1 MFIDNYFNTTIW
13 SEQKPE
19 FVKSLNKAS
28 NKYIKDARTREKKF
42 IKEHGDFGRSYHST
56 PLTMD
61 NDFLDF
67 RNYIGQKS
75 WEYLDHQGYDMQQYT
90 TMFSEMWV
98 QEFAKKGGGHHS
110 AHVHWNQHVSGFY
123 FLKCSDKT
131 SYPVF
136 HEPRTGARAT
146 KLKMKDQKGVWGG
159 SELIHFKPTPGTL
172 IIFPGFLEH
181 EFSVDFGL
189 YIGIYKPCRKKW
201 LKMFKKKKYT
211 VIRQAISKDLAA
223 FVANYFMMQKQV
235 YDTCRAQR
243 YISPFENIIGHYEG
257 RDEQIPETYSQY
269 SNIAM
274 ETLMLKCQPKMEEVT
289 GLKLYPAY
297 TYARIYKKG
306 DILKRHKD
314 RFSCE
319 ISTTMNLGGDDWPIY
334 LEPSG
339 KEGMKGIKVDLKP
352 GDMLVYSGCELE
364 HWRNKF
370 RGKECV
376 QVFLHYNNRKT
387 PGARD
392 NMFDKRPHLG
402 LPSWFKR

>member
-1 MFIDNYFNTTIW
+1 
-13 SEQKPE
+13 
-19 FVKSLNKAS
+19 
-28 NKYIKDARTREKKF
+28 
-42 IKEHGDFGRSYHST
+42 
-56 PLTMD
+56 
-61 NDFLDF
+61 
-67 RNYIGQKS
+67 
-75 WEYLDHQGYDMQQYT
+75 
-90 TMFSEMWV
+90 
-98 QEFAKKGGGHHS
+98 
-110 AHVHWNQHVSGFY
+110 
-123 FLKCSDKT
+123 
-131 SYPVF
+131 
-136 HEPRTGARAT
+136 
-146 KLKMKDQKGVWGG
+146 
-159 SELIHFKPTPGTL
+159 
-172 IIFPGFLEH
+172 
-181 EFSVDFGL
+181 
-189 YIGIYKPCRKKW
+189 
-201 LKMFKKKKYT
+201 MFKKKKYT
-211 VIRQAISKDLAA
+211 VIRQAISKDLAS

-235 YDTCRAQR
+235 YDTCRNAR

-257 RDEQIPETYSQY
+257 QDEQIPHTYSQY

-274 ETLMLKCQPKMEEVT
+274 ETLMLKCQPKMEEAT

-306 DILKRHKD
+306 DELKRHKD

-319 ISTTMNLGGDDWPIY
+319 ISTTMKLAGDDWPIY

-339 KEGMKGIKVDLKP
+339 EVGQKGIKVDLKQ

-387 PGARD
+387 VGAKD